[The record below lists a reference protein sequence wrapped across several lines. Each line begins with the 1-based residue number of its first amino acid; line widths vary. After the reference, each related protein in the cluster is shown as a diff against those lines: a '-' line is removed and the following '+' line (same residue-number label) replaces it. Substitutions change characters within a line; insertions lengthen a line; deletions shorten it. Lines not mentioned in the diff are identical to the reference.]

1 MYRETNPLCQQ
12 FAQILGGGNVQMVN
26 GVCVVFRT
34 RPLHVTIAGRPSR
47 SPATLT
53 QLFTFESVD
62 PQGRALCLGE
72 TILMEEE
79 LNPFIAKLVEHR
91 INIAHIYS
99 KWLYIHP
106 PLMMI
111 LFQSVDHPLH
121 FAQKVRDALSVL
133 RNP

>member
-1 MYRETNPLCQQ
+1 MYGEINQLCQK
-12 FAQILGGGNVQMVN
+12 FAQILGGGNVQMIG

-34 RPLHVTIAGRPSR
+34 RPLQVTIAGRPSR

-53 QLFTFESVD
+53 QLFTFEALD
-62 PQGRALCLGE
+62 AQGRALCLGE

-79 LNPFIAKLVEHR
+79 LNPFIAKLVQHE
-91 INIAHIYS
+91 ISIAHIYS

-111 LFQSVDHPLH
+111 LFQSVDQPLH
-121 FAQKVRDALSVL
+121 FAHKVRDAISVL